1 MNRRR
6 STATSSFGVGKRE
19 GHNASA
25 FYERFAAPVLSDDE
39 TVAYLEVA
47 STLGRGQSILGSS
60 TTIDLP
66 DNSVA
71 LVVTSPPY
79 FVGKDYETAF
89 AGNGTDHEIPT
100 SYIEFLELLR
110 DVFAE
115 CARVLEPG
123 GRIAVNVANLGRKPY
138 RSLSADIT
146 TILQDDLGLLLRGEV
161 LWQKGKTS
169 SGSCAWGSFAKAGN
183 PVLRDVTER
192 VIIASK
198 GRFSRAIKPA
208 ERVKQGLPNRSTL
221 TNDEF
226 VDATKDVWEFD
237 AESATR
243 IGHPAPFPVD
253 LPRRLIELYT
263 YVDDIVLDP
272 FGGAGT
278 TLVAAARTGRIG
290 VCYDIDPDF
299 VALAASRLETEL
311 ERADGLASAAT
322 DLAAGDALTGDERQD
337 LNYTRALA
345 ASKKV
350 GDIAKDHLI
359 AAGFTI
365 TKEGPKVPGAGI
377 DFDFEVGASDGS
389 RFYVDVAGAYTSAKP
404 GLQRVELL
412 WRTIG
417 RIQVLKAVDPSARVL
432 VLTPSAPRPKTQAD
446 RAIRLCGP
454 STVFDL
460 IELFDQDALE
470 RLSHY
475 ASGGPVQPGFWTA
488 QQTQPD

>member
-6 STATSSFGVGKRE
+6 STETSSFGVGKRE
-19 GHNASA
+19 GHNSA
-25 FYERFAAPVLSDDE
+25 PFYERFTPPILSDSEVVNQQQAAPRI
-39 TVAYLEVA
+39 
-47 STLGRGQSILGSS
+47 GRGLSVLGSS
-60 TTIDLP
+60 TQIDLP

-79 FVGKDYETAF
+79 FVGKDYETAV
-89 AGNGTDHEIPT
+89 AGNGTDHQIPA
-100 SYIEFLELLR
+100 SYLEFLELLR

-161 LWQKGKTS
+161 VWQKGKTS
-169 SGSCAWGSFAKAGN
+169 SGSCAWGSFARAGN

-208 ERVKQGLPNRSTL
+208 KREMQNLPHRSTL

-226 VDATKDVWEFD
+226 VDATRDVWEFD

-243 IGHPAPFPVD
+243 IGHPAPFPID

-278 TLVAAARTGRIG
+278 TLVAAARTGRRGI
-290 VCYDIDPDF
+290 CYDIDPAF
-299 VALAASRLETEL
+299 VELASSRLEDEL
-311 ERADGLASAAT
+311 DRVDTVERAAHDSQV
-322 DLAAGDALTGDERQD
+322 ALNLTNDQRQD
-337 LNYTRALA
+337 LAYSKALSA
-345 ASKKV
+345 GKKV
-350 GDIAKDHLI
+350 GDIALGCLTD
-359 AAGFTI
+359 AGFVV
-365 TKEGPKVPGAGI
+365 TKTKPKIAGTGI
-377 DFDFEVGASDGS
+377 DFDFAIEAADGTP
-389 RFYVDVAGAYTSAKP
+389 FYVDVAGAFTSSKP
-404 GLQRVELL
+404 GLQRIELL
-412 WRTIG
+412 WRTLG
-417 RIQVLKAVDPSARVL
+417 RIQILRAVDPAARVL
-432 VLTPSAPRPKTQAD
+432 VITPSAPRSGTQAD
-446 RAIRLCGP
+446 RALRACGP
-454 STVFDL
+454 SIVFDV
-460 IELFDQDALE
+460 IELFDHDSLS
-470 RLSHY
+470 RLGAY
-475 ASGGPVQPGFWTA
+475 ASGAGVLPGFWTA
-488 QQTQPD
+488 KQLVES